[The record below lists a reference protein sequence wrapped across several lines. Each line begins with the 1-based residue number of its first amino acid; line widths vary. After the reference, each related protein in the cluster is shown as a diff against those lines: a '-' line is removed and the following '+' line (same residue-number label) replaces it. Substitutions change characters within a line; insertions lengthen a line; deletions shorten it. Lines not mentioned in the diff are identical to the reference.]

1 MGKAKGDIIDEVLGN
16 ISERQPQAWYQR
28 IAPEHADTLR
38 QIKDAYL
45 AGRFGKQKKP
55 AAEAIAR
62 TLKDRGIAAVQ
73 FQGVL
78 AWLER
83 A

>member
-1 MGKAKGDIIDEVLGN
+1 MGKADIIDEVLGN
-16 ISERQPQAWYQR
+16 IAERQPQAWYQR

-62 TLKDRGIAAVQ
+62 TLRARGIATVQ
-73 FQGVL
+73 HQGVL
-78 AWLER
+78 AWLGR